1 MTLQKVRYIMISVTL
16 TKMALRTI
24 IYLARYRL
32 VFFSCQLVMTLI
44 GKWHGRY
51 IKEGNTASIIGI
63 LQKHENLIIIDPPP
77 DVVSTGCQWRRFF
90 FPLSVEGL
98 ILIGDAHPDE
108 VVYQV

>member
-1 MTLQKVRYIMISVTL
+1 
-16 TKMALRTI
+16 
-24 IYLARYRL
+24 
-32 VFFSCQLVMTLI
+32 MTLI

-63 LQKHENLIIIDPPP
+63 LRKHENLIIIDPPP
-77 DVVSTGCQWRRFF
+77 DVLSTGCQWRRFF